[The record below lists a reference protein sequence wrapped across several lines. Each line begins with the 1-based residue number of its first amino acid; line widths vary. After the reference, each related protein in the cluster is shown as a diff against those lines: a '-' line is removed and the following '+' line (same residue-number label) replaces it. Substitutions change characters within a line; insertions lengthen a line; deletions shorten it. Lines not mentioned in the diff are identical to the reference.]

1 MRIGFAGLPS
11 PAAATALDVIRLG
24 CTRPTSTTTRKAVME
39 RDSSAP
45 RAWINQRVAVELHD
59 AMPSG
64 VDVATGRGVFDT
76 RSGTLKGANE
86 FGIDS

>member
-1 MRIGFAGLPS
+1 
-11 PAAATALDVIRLG
+11 
-24 CTRPTSTTTRKAVME
+24 ME

-59 AMPSG
+59 AVPSG

-76 RSGTLKGANE
+76 RSGTLKAANE
-86 FGIDS
+86 FGIELEESVAAAGGGQPAKFYPWSAVRSITLSP

>member
-1 MRIGFAGLPS
+1 
-11 PAAATALDVIRLG
+11 
-24 CTRPTSTTTRKAVME
+24 ME

-59 AMPSG
+59 AASSG

-76 RSGTLKGANE
+76 RSGLLKAANE
-86 FGIDS
+86 FGIELDEPVGDSGVEQPATFYPWSAVRSITLAR